1 MDLSQKIKILQ
12 KIELLYQQVLMLMRK
27 KEEISKNSIIYITAK
42 SYLGKDMA
50 RYQDEF
56 GCAEAL
62 IEVVRLATGIIL
74 NGGFSTYLLY
84 NALKNSKYFTQV
96 SIPERGDIIIS
107 PSGYGNK
114 KVPNG
119 HTGIISD
126 NDWIMSNN
134 SEDGLWDEHITLS
147 EWNRVYKGIGNYP
160 VLFFR
165 KVNF

>member
-1 MDLSQKIKILQ
+1 MDLLQKLKILQ

-27 KEEISKNSIIYITAK
+27 KEEASKDSIIYKTAK
-42 SYLGKDMA
+42 SFLGKDMA
-50 RYQDEF
+50 KYQNEF

-62 IEVVRLATGIIL
+62 IEIVRLATGIIL

-84 NALKNSKYFTQV
+84 GALKNSKDFIQV

-126 NDWIMSNN
+126 NGWIMSNN
-134 SEDGLWDEHITLS
+134 SIDGLWDEHINLT
-147 EWNRVYKGIGNYP
+147 EWNRLYKSIGNYP

-165 KVNF
+165 FHI